1 MNNAVHQLTKLILEA
16 MAWVLNTAASLWVWS
31 WTQIAALFG
40 MAWGDLP
47 GWKLAVGIAVLR
59 RAGRHSRHRG
69 DTRLGR
75 ARPHRRRVLD
85 DGLDAV
91 HAACLRHRRRT
102 VLARIPVGGRQRMT
116 PAPGFV

>member
-47 GWKLAVGIAVLR
+47 GWKLAVARSILADLTTRIAI
-59 RAGRHSRHRG
+59 
-69 DTRLGR
+69 DE
-75 ARPHRRRVLD
+75 
-85 DGLDAV
+85 
-91 HAACLRHRRRT
+91 
-102 VLARIPVGGRQRMT
+102 I
-116 PAPGFV
+116 PAPEGAGEDWLLRLL